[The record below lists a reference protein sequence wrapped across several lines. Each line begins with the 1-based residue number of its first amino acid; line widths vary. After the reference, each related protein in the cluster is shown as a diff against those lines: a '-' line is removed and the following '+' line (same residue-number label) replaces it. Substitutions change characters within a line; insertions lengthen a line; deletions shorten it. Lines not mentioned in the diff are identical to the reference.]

1 MFDFD
6 RPQLFRNKLWPI
18 LLKIQEIKEI
28 VDEDFY
34 EKLVKLE
41 NAELDNTLV
50 ADGTSHR
57 FLLKTLD
64 QNTFLKPDPQ
74 QITNVVRSFAIIDPQ
89 VNYQQP
95 ISWLASALLQ
105 NSTNEEEAFLGLY
118 KVLDYHNLR

>member
-64 QNTFLKPDPQ
+64 
-74 QITNVVRSFAIIDPQ
+74 
-89 VNYQQP
+89 
-95 ISWLASALLQ
+95 
-105 NSTNEEEAFLGLY
+105 
-118 KVLDYHNLR
+118 